1 MASGQNG
8 YLERYMEDT
17 AKLHRSLVV
26 KFNDAAELMNLGV
39 SSRYGND
46 AVDKT
51 TPSTWKYYL
60 NLSGKY
66 HPTDEVMQVISIDTH
81 ELIDFTRENF
91 EVHTATQ
98 AAYAYG
104 TRNYYDLV
112 RRYPKQEFLINGIL
126 RPCDIDTALAAP
138 DGTVLSYDRSLVE
151 VNESSLIQKLE
162 EYFKSAFHRWY
173 NRSFIMS
180 NRYYPATFYTSL
192 LAEALP
198 KILLLRLQACK
209 TSEAHSF
216 HVRMYLASHN
226 QLDRYLPYLT
236 LNQALWLYRNVR
248 YLQRNAGMNK
258 TLDVLISEILAK
270 RGIPLSEYSV
280 RQKAEFTNYLPEIT
294 ARPKVLVLGI
304 DAANPDHH
312 DFRVLCDRAIELAE
326 GNPDYIERTYE
337 SVVQQFKTAN
347 SAVIQTK
354 ILHSSM
360 VDYSNSVP
368 EPMETVALREW
379 YAMARRKLYTALVSF
394 QGVRDFTTYTL
405 NALDAFIYMQ
415 YVFLM
420 SNGITLDR
428 VPQYV
433 NYRQKRHP
441 RPSAE
446 DLLKVVDRKFH
457 YLKPVAEAIVAGQ
470 PAIVTKYS
478 TTAFHEYVSL
488 VAEQAYWHWFQISS
502 HEDMDERGYV
512 ENMVN
517 RLYEDVQG
525 VYQPSPKNM
534 SEWLMERNLPIYD
547 LSRTDAQQLVRNIF
561 EAATG
566 ITADS
571 SKVLGNIHR
580 ALIELVK
587 DLSSYSI
594 QITRD
599 INDKPIVQVN
609 WPAIRLGSI
618 GAWSETTAAVDSD
631 LSVNDA
637 RASGR
642 EHRSLVSDMDPVAT
656 KASVYIQTWPI
667 QLANGEF
674 ISQLIARHRATV
686 NIARNI
692 VVDVTYSGQNINID
706 EKVGIPGYA
715 TYMTASEFERNSV
728 KTVYRN

>member
-39 SSRYGND
+39 SSQYGND

-126 RPCDIDTALAAP
+126 QPCDIDTAIAAP
-138 DGTVLSYDRSLVE
+138 DGTVLSYDKSLVE

-180 NRYYPATFYTSL
+180 NRYYPATFYTTL

-198 KILLLRLQACK
+198 KILLIRLQACK

-226 QLDRYLPYLT
+226 QLDRYLPYLS

-248 YLQRNAGMNK
+248 YLQRHAGMNK
-258 TLDVLISEILAK
+258 TLDTLISEILTK

-280 RQKAEFTNYLPEIT
+280 RQTTDFQDYLPEVV
-294 ARPKVLVLGI
+294 ARAKPLASGSNSTGVEYHSI
-304 DAANPDHH
+304 D
-312 DFRVLCDRAIELAE
+312 LLYDRELELTE
-326 GNPDYIERTYE
+326 GNPDYIGKTFDSDVEKL
-337 SVVQQFKTAN
+337 QTAN
-347 SAVIQTK
+347 TSVIQTK
-354 ILHSSM
+354 VLHSSM

-368 EPMETVALREW
+368 EPLEVVALREW
-379 YAMARRKLYTALVSF
+379 FAMTRRGLYEVLVSF
-394 QGVRDFTTYTL
+394 QSPKDSVGYTL
-405 NALDAFIYMQ
+405 SAGDAFIYMQ
-415 YVFLM
+415 YVTLM
-420 SNGITLDR
+420 SVGIVIDK
-428 VPQYV
+428 VPQYL

-441 RPSAE
+441 RPTAE
-446 DLLKVVDRKFH
+446 DLLSVVDEKFH
-457 YLKPVAEAIVAGQ
+457 YLRPVAEAIVLGQ
-470 PAIVTKYS
+470 PALTPKYS
-478 TTAFHEYVSL
+478 VTAFYEYANQ

-512 ENMVN
+512 QNMVN
-517 RLYEDVQG
+517 RLYEDVLG
-525 VYQPSPKNM
+525 SYAASPENM
-534 SEWLMERNLPIYD
+534 AEWLKSRNLPEYD
-547 LSRTDAQQLVRNIF
+547 LNYDQAQVLIRSIF
-561 EAATG
+561 EASTG
-566 ITADS
+566 IQTDS
-571 SKVLGNIHR
+571 TKILKNIQR

-587 DLSSYSI
+587 ELSSYSI

-599 INDKPIVQVN
+599 VNETAIVPIN
-609 WPAIRLGSI
+609 WPAIRTGNIRNTSDI
-618 GAWSETTAAVDSD
+618 WSNVDA
-631 LSVNDA
+631 SV
-637 RASGR
+637 
-642 EHRSLVSDMDPVAT
+642 LVFET
-656 KASVYIQTWPI
+656 KASGSALEAVEATTDSVTKVSNEVVQTYPI
-667 QLANGEF
+667 AIDQDEV
-674 ISQLIARHRATV
+674 ISIESSGAVSDIAGNITV
-686 NIARNI
+686 A
-692 VVDVTYSGQNINID
+692 VTYNGQNLTVD
-706 EKVGIPGYA
+706 ERTGIPGY
-715 TYMTASEFERNSV
+715 TTFNRLSENQRSNL
-728 KTVYRN
+728 KTIYRN